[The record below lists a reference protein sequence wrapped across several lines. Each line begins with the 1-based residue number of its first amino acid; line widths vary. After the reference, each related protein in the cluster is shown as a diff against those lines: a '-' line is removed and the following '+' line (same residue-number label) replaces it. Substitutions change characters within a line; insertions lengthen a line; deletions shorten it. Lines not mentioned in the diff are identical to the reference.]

1 MAEAVNTYQEPEAE
15 DPAHIE
21 AMLKKAEG
29 LSATQEEELPTE
41 TDQESRPEW
50 LPEKFKSAEEMA
62 KAYSELETKLS
73 DGDKAPEETEVAEEA
88 AREAVDKAGLDFD
101 SMSLEFVANNG
112 LTDETYQKLE
122 DAGIPSYLVDQF
134 IDGQQAVANQMRTEV
149 FAQVGGEQEYS
160 NMIEWAAT
168 NLEESAVNSFNEAI
182 DSGDPN
188 AAKLAISGL
197 HAQYRMDNGTE
208 PSLITGQ
215 AADTSSGAFSSVA
228 ELTAAM
234 SDPRY
239 GRDPSY
245 RKAVADKLAKSS
257 VI

>member
-29 LSATQEEELPTE
+29 LSAKQEEELPTE

-73 DGDKAPEETEVAEEA
+73 EGDQKPPEDAEEA
-88 AREAVDKAGLDFD
+88 AREAVENVGLDFD
-101 SMSLEFVANNG
+101 SMTAEFSENDG

-134 IDGQQAVANQMRTEV
+134 IDGQKAVANQMRTEV

-168 NLEESAVNSFNEAI
+168 NLEESAINSFNDAI

-197 HAQYRMDNGTE
+197 HAQYRMDNGSE

-215 AADTSSGAFSSVA
+215 AANTSSGAFSSVA